1 MNNDE
6 TESMNDNDRNV
17 SKVFEMSAKVKSNAT
32 TTIDS
37 DELWFEM
44 LRFAMLKFVKL
55 KTLMNESMRFVWNKT
70 CLFTNNAFFIFK
82 KCRFDVQKN

>member
-37 DELWFEM
+37 DEL
-44 LRFAMLKFVKL
+44 
-55 KTLMNESMRFVWNKT
+55 
-70 CLFTNNAFFIFK
+70 
-82 KCRFDVQKN
+82 